1 MITRR
6 SSSCPPD
13 TTDAKREPR
22 QKSNKQPRRA
32 ITTFKPAAEKIGE
45 GKDNLRD
52 RAEAF
57 KRRRR
62 SST

>member
-1 MITRR
+1 MADANCDPRRKTSTR
-6 SSSCPPD
+6 
-13 TTDAKREPR
+13 
-22 QKSNKQPRRA
+22 PRRA
-32 ITTFKPAAEKIGE
+32 LTKFKPVAEKIGE

-62 SST
+62 AST